1 MLLSRKEFVLSSLAT
16 LLPAG
21 IGATTLSSDNP
32 EAGGEL
38 GQGVEI
44 EDLKRVL
51 ALAGVEM
58 TDAELQQI
66 LSSVRAQ
73 KPQYEGLR
81 GVPITYLDEPPLV
94 FQPLPGRVQT
104 KSGVSTR
111 LPRINIK
118 KPATDEDL
126 AFLSAREIGELIRT
140 KQLTSMEIT
149 EVYLRRLKKYGDQ
162 LLCVVTLTED
172 LARKQAKRADD
183 EIKAGKHRG
192 PLHGVPCGVKDLLA
206 TKGIPTTWG
215 AAPYKDQVFDYD
227 ATVIEKLDKA
237 GAVILAKLSM
247 GALAQGDVWFKGRTK
262 NPWNQERGSS
272 GSSAGSAS
280 AVAAGLVGFA
290 IGTETLGSI
299 CSPCNECRTTG
310 LRPTYGRVS
319 RYGAMAV
326 SWTMDKIG
334 PICRTVE
341 DCALVFAAIQGADG
355 RDGSCIDRP
364 FNYAS
369 VDMSK
374 VKLGAIAAQNE
385 AADESLI
392 SKYPHLQALR
402 KLGAKVEP
410 IKVEPYASQALLV
423 LGVEAAAAFDEFTR
437 TDLIDGLENSAWPVT
452 YRSNRFVPAVE
463 YLRAQQVRRV
473 IMRKFED
480 EIGPYDALV
489 TTGIGNSTIRTTNL
503 TGHPQVIIPF
513 GERNIS
519 LVGRLYEDD
528 RLCAIADAL
537 QRTENFHRLRPTL

>member
-1 MLLSRKEFVLSSLAT
+1 MLLSRKEFVLSSLAAM
-16 LLPAG
+16 LPSAQ
-21 IGATTLSSDNP
+21 
-32 EAGGEL
+32 GG
-38 GQGVEI
+38 GTPPQSGVQI
-44 EDLKRVL
+44 DDLKQVL
-51 ALAGVEM
+51 ALTGVEM
-58 TDAELQQI
+58 SDDELRSI
-66 LSSVRAQ
+66 ASAVRSQ
-73 KPQYEGLR
+73 KSQYEGLR
-81 GVPITYLDEPPLV
+81 GLPITYLDEPPLV
-94 FQPLPGRVQT
+94 FQPLSGR
-104 KSGVSTR
+104 KREGRSRATR
-111 LPRINIK
+111 LAPLNLKRPK
-118 KPATDEDL
+118 TDEDL
-126 AFLSAREIGELIRT
+126 AFLSAREIGHLIRT
-140 KQLTSMEIT
+140 KQITSTEIT
-149 EVYLRRLKKYGDQ
+149 EVYLKRLKQYGDQ
-162 LLCVVTLTED
+162 LLCVVTLTEE
-172 LARKQAKRADD
+172 LARKQAKQADD
-183 EIKAGKHRG
+183 EIKAGRYRG

-227 ATVIEKLDKA
+227 ATVIKKLEAA

-262 NPWNQERGSS
+262 NPWNLERGSS

-341 DCALVFAAIQGADG
+341 DCAMVFEAIHGADPL
-355 RDGSCIDRP
+355 DGSCVDRP
-364 FNYAS
+364 FAFDGRL
-369 VDMSK
+369 DMSK
-374 VKLGAIAAQNE
+374 VTLGAIAGQNE

-392 SKYPHLQALR
+392 EKSPHLQALR
-402 KLGAKVEP
+402 KLGAKVVP
-410 IKVEPYASQALLV
+410 IKIEPYASQALLV

-437 TDLIDGLENSAWPVT
+437 TDLIDGLENSVWPVT

-463 YLRAQQVRRV
+463 YLRAQQARRL
-473 IMRKFED
+473 IMRRFEE

-489 TTGIGNSTIRTTNL
+489 TTGIGNATIRTTNL

-513 GERNIS
+513 GERSIS
-519 LVGRLYEDD
+519 FVGRLYEDD
-528 RLCAIADAL
+528 LLCGIADAL
-537 QRTENFHRLRPTL
+537 QRTQNFHRLRPTLKM